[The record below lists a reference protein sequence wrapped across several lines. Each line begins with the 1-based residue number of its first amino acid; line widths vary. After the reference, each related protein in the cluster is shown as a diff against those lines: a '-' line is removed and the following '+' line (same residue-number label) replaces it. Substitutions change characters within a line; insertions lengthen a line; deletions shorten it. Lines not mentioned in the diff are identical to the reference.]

1 MCKLCHFELNMWEQ
15 LTPRETEVCE
25 RLILN
30 QRRVNNNDRYI
41 LERLYRRF
49 AIPPD
54 RHSEIVLAVALV
66 YDRHPHLRVDDSLLR
81 IEASNCE
88 RPIRPIRGIRGLSFD
103 RARNNDWQGTDNRP
117 TFYRTGFIHH
127 EQ

>member
-1 MCKLCHFELNMWEQ
+1 MWEQ

-49 AIPPD
+49 AIPPN

-66 YDRHPHLRVDDSLLR
+66 YDRNPHLRIDDSLLR
-81 IEASNCE
+81 CEANYTNHS
-88 RPIRPIRGIRGLSFD
+88 RPASATIDAWQPNFADFDSEFGKPI
-103 RARNNDWQGTDNRP
+103 
-117 TFYRTGFIHH
+117 FYRIGNVFDI
-127 EQ
+127 EQHK